1 MTRSRKPAEPTG
13 TAPLAHLRGLGF
25 ALALTAFFLIG
36 ISFFVSVTG
45 LTEVAARWIMAAG
58 GAIAVLA
65 GSSQTGKRM
74 GRLGWLNGGITG
86 LIYAVILL
94 ILAMLLDM
102 GLTARSLITLAAGFT
117 LGAAGGV
124 LGVNRR

>member
-1 MTRSRKPAEPTG
+1 MASSRKPAEPTG
-13 TAPLAHLRGLGF
+13 TAPFAHLRGLGF
-25 ALALTAFFLIG
+25 ALALTAFFLIV

-45 LTEVAARWIMAAG
+45 LTEVAARWIMVAG
-58 GAIAVLA
+58 GVIAALG
-65 GSSQTGKRM
+65 GSYQTGKSM
-74 GRLGWLNGGITG
+74 GRAGWLNGGITG

-94 ILAMLLDM
+94 VLALLLDM
-102 GLTARSLITLAAGFT
+102 GLSARSLITLAAGFT

>member
-1 MTRSRKPAEPTG
+1 MARSRKPAEPTG

-45 LTEVAARWIMAAG
+45 LTEVAARWIMAVG
-58 GAIAVLA
+58 GIVAVLA
-65 GSSQTGKRM
+65 GGYQTGKSM
-74 GRLGWLNGGITG
+74 GRAGWLNGGITG
-86 LIYAVILL
+86 LAYAVALL
-94 ILAMLLDM
+94 ILALLLDM
-102 GLTARSLITLAAGFT
+102 RLSAGSLITLAAGFT
-117 LGAAGGV
+117 FGAAGGV

>member
-1 MTRSRKPAEPTG
+1 MVRSRKPAEPTG

-58 GAIAVLA
+58 GIIAVLA
-65 GSSQTGKRM
+65 GGCQTGKSM
-74 GRLGWLNGGITG
+74 GRSGWLNGGITG
-86 LIYAVILL
+86 LAYAVALL
-94 ILAMLLDM
+94 ILALLLDM
-102 GLTARSLITLAAGFT
+102 RMSAGSLITLAAGFT
-117 LGAAGGV
+117 FGAAGGV

>member
-1 MTRSRKPAEPTG
+1 MAGSRKPSEPTG
-13 TAPLAHLRGLGF
+13 SAPLAHLRGLGF
-25 ALALTAFFLIG
+25 ALALTAFFLIV
-36 ISFFVSVTG
+36 ISFFVSVTRM
-45 LTEVAARWIMAAG
+45 TETAARWIMAAG
-58 GAIAVLA
+58 GAISVLA

-74 GRLGWLNGGITG
+74 GKSGWLNGGITG
-86 LIYAVILL
+86 LVYAVILL
-94 ILAMLLDM
+94 ILAMLLDL